1 MSNMAREKQKKKGAR
16 EKKQEAGEKIFCIMD
31 QFKRYSTLAQK
42 YLALSPEL
50 SRYFMFNA
58 LKNNSNEENKCW
70 CQTCGTYYFPNNLR
84 VRLSPKLTLN
94 KHIKSLVKRYMQDPD
109 SLKTCQQSLALH
121 YLNGRNKVVLTCRVC
136 HTRNSYKG
144 KKRLPIKWTTPS
156 NITDNSVED
165 SKLKKQQ
172 LVMEIMSEM
181 KSEKKKASKK
191 KASSISSEKQRN
203 SKHKKTKK
211 QPSWQ
216 VKCEMKALLNK
227 ESTVSNDDSLLNFL
241 LTS

>member
-1 MSNMAREKQKKKGAR
+1 
-16 EKKQEAGEKIFCIMD
+16 MD
-31 QFKRYSTLAQK
+31 QFKRYSTLAQN

-50 SRYFMFNA
+50 SRYFMFKA
-58 LKNNSNEENKCW
+58 LKNKSDEENKCW
-70 CQTCGTYYFPNNLR
+70 CQTCGTYYFPNNLK

-94 KHIKSLVKRYMQDPD
+94 KHIKSLVKRYKKDPD
-109 SLKTCQQSLALH
+109 SLKACQQSLALH
-121 YLNGRNKVVLTCRVC
+121 YLNGRNKLVLTCQVC
-136 HTRNSYKG
+136 HTKKSYKG

-156 NITDNSVED
+156 NSTDNSVED

-172 LVMEIMSEM
+172 LVLEIMSEM
-181 KSEKKKASKK
+181 KSKKK
-191 KASSISSEKQRN
+191 KASSVSSEKQRN

-211 QPSWQ
+211 QPSWK

-241 LTS
+241 LNT